1 MKKMTLILLAGV
13 AFSWGEEPQASPK
26 PAADAGKEEEK
37 SPFQNLLDDKDG
49 ALSDVAKRFLGNDGG
64 NKLFYFPTK
73 FSANHPKKY
82 GYQFEDVTFKTSD
95 EVELHGWWLPAI
107 GVESPGEAK
116 ATIVFSH
123 GNAGSLGDHLG
134 FVTWFVKAGYNVFMY
149 DYRGFGKSKGTV
161 SRSGLIQDVK
171 AAFSYVKTRKDV
183 DQSKLISY
191 GHSLGGAKTI
201 TALAQEKV
209 KGLRAVIS
217 FAGFASYKDMA
228 RTMGGN
234 LGANLVTDEL
244 SPVEVVGKLSPVP
257 LLFLHGT
264 KDRIVPLS
272 QGEKLF
278 EKAQKPKTMM
288 KIKGGGHQEALA
300 KNEGEYRKKVL
311 AWLDGVLKK

>member
-1 MKKMTLILLAGV
+1 MKRIALLLLTGLSV
-13 AFSWGEEPQASPK
+13 AIAQDTK
-26 PAADAGKEEEK
+26 PEEK
-37 SPFQNLLDDKDG
+37 KESSPLKDLLKDNEG
-49 ALSDVAKRFLGNDGG
+49 GLSDLAKRFLGDDGG

-73 FSANHPKKY
+73 FSAIHPKKY
-82 GYQFEDVTFKTSD
+82 GYKFEDVTFKTSD
-95 EVELHGWWLPAI
+95 EVELHGWWLPAAS
-107 GVESPGEAK
+107 VKTPK

-134 FVTWFVKAGYNVFMY
+134 FVTWFVRAGYNVFMY
-149 DYRGFGKSKGTV
+149 DYRGFGKSKGAV
-161 SRSGLIQDVK
+161 SRLGLIQDVK

-183 DQSKLISY
+183 DATKLISY

-209 KGLRAVIS
+209 EGLRAVIS
-217 FAGFASYKDMA
+217 FAGFASYQEMA
-228 RTMGGN
+228 QYMGGN
-234 LGANLVTDEL
+234 VGASVVTDEL
-244 SPVEVVGKLSPVP
+244 SPIEQVDKLAPVP

-278 EKAQKPKTMM
+278 EKAKNPKTLM
-288 KIKGGGHQEALA
+288 KIEGGGHQEALA

-311 AWLDGVLKK
+311 SWLDGVLKK